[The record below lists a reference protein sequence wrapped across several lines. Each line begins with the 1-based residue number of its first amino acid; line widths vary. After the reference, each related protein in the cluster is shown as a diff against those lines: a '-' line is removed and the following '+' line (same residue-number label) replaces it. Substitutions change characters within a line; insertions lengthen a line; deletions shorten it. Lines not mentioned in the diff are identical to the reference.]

1 MPAIYIQSVLG
12 SRNDYK
18 GVEKQE
24 RIENQSAKILLAD
37 IEKELQTD
45 PLRTAVYGELTQ
57 MLSIRKEKPSIR
69 IV

>member
-24 RIENQSAKILLAD
+24 NRKSIGKILLAD